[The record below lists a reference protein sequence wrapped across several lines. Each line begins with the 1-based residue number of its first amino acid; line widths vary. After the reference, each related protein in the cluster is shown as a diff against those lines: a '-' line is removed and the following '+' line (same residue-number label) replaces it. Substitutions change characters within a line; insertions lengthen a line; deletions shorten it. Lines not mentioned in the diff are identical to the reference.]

1 MTDAIL
7 KAAQNTADAAPLV
20 HSITNNV
27 TINDCANI
35 ILAAGGTAIMAQD
48 EREVEEIT
56 AHSDALVLNMG
67 ALRAQEAMLLA
78 AREAK
83 RLGHPVVLDPVA
95 AGASRLRSEM
105 CSRLLADGLVS
116 VIRGNASEIRA
127 LAAGEEQASGVEAN
141 AIDRVTE
148 QNLTESTEWL
158 AEFSRKTGTV
168 VMLTG
173 KIDLITDGNRT
184 AVLRGGSELMSRI
197 TGAGCM
203 LTSLTAAYCGANPN
217 TLFEAVVT
225 ASGVMKV
232 CGTLAERRVREEM
245 EGTASFRTR
254 LIDAVSLLSAEQLSE
269 GLSIQLLQ

>member
-95 AGASRLRSEM
+95 AGASCLRSEM

-217 TLFEAVVT
+217 TLFEAVAA

-254 LIDAVSLLSAEQLSE
+254 LIDAVSLLTAEQLAE
-269 GLSIQLLQ
+269 GLRIQLL

>member
-1 MTDAIL
+1 MTDKLGQIL
-7 KAAQNTADAAPLV
+7 QHTAEVRPMV

-48 EREVEEIT
+48 EREVEDIT
-56 AHSDALVLNMG
+56 ASSAALALNMG

-95 AGASRLRSEM
+95 AGGLRSEM
-105 CSRLLADGLVS
+105 CSRLLVDGLVS

-127 LAAGEEQASGVEAN
+127 LAAGEEHAAGVEASVL
-141 AIDRVTE
+141 DRVTE
-148 QNLTESTEWL
+148 ENLTESAAWL
-158 AEFSRKTGTV
+158 AAFSRKTSTV
-168 VMLTG
+168 VLLSG
-173 KIDLITDGNRT
+173 AIDLITDGTRT
-184 AVLRGGSELMSRI
+184 AALRGGSALMSRI

-217 TLFEAVVT
+217 TLFEAAVT

-254 LIDAVSLLSAEQLSE
+254 LIDAVSLLTTEHLAE
-269 GLSIQLLQ
+269 GLRIQLL

>member
-168 VMLTG
+168 VMRTG

-217 TLFEAVVT
+217 TLFEAVAA

-254 LIDAVSLLSAEQLSE
+254 LIDAVSLLTAEQLAE
-269 GLSIQLLQ
+269 GLRIQLL

>member
-7 KAAQNTADAAPLV
+7 KAAQNTADEAPLV

-217 TLFEAVVT
+217 TLFEAVAA

-254 LIDAVSLLSAEQLSE
+254 LIDAVSLLTAEQLAE
-269 GLSIQLLQ
+269 GLRIQLL

>member
-217 TLFEAVVT
+217 TLFEAAVT

-254 LIDAVSLLSAEQLSE
+254 LIDAVSLLTTEQLAE
-269 GLSIQLLQ
+269 GLRIQLL

>member
-105 CSRLLADGLVS
+105 CTRLLADGLVS

-158 AEFSRKTGTV
+158 AEFSRKTGMV

-217 TLFEAVVT
+217 TLFEAVAA

-254 LIDAVSLLSAEQLSE
+254 LIDAVSLLTAEQLAE
-269 GLSIQLLQ
+269 GLRIQLL

>member
-1 MTDAIL
+1 MTESLKQIL
-7 KAAQNTADAAPLV
+7 LHTQAVRPMV

-56 AHSDALVLNMG
+56 SHADALALNMG

-78 AREAK
+78 ARTAK

-105 CSRLLADGLVS
+105 CGRLLAERLVS

-127 LAAGEEQASGVEAN
+127 LAAGQENAAGVEVDAL
-141 AIDRVTE
+141 DRVTE
-148 QNLTESTEWL
+148 QNLAESAAWL
-158 AEFSRKTGTV
+158 GQFSRQTGAV

-173 KIDLITDGNRT
+173 VIDLITDGQRT
-184 AVLRGGSELMSRI
+184 AVLRGGSELMARI

-203 LTSLTAAYCGANPN
+203 LTSLTALYCGANPN
-217 TLFEAVVT
+217 MIFEAAV
-225 ASGVMKV
+225 AAAEVMNR
-232 CGTLAERRVREEM
+232 CGEQAQVRVRKEM

-254 LIDAVSLLSAEQLSE
+254 LIDAVSLLTADDLANAHQ
-269 GLSIQLLQ
+269 IQLI

>member
-1 MTDAIL
+1 
-7 KAAQNTADAAPLV
+7 
-20 HSITNNV
+20 
-27 TINDCANI
+27 
-35 ILAAGGTAIMAQD
+35 
-48 EREVEEIT
+48 
-56 AHSDALVLNMG
+56 
-67 ALRAQEAMLLA
+67 MLLA

-203 LTSLTAAYCGANPN
+203 LTSLTAAYCGACLLY
-217 TLFEAVVT
+217 T
-225 ASGVMKV
+225 SGH
-232 CGTLAERRVREEM
+232 AP
-245 EGTASFRTR
+245 F
-254 LIDAVSLLSAEQLSE
+254 Q
-269 GLSIQLLQ
+269 IQV

>member
-168 VMLTG
+168 VVLTG

-217 TLFEAVVT
+217 TLFEAVAA

-254 LIDAVSLLSAEQLSE
+254 LIDAVSLLTAEQLAE
-269 GLSIQLLQ
+269 GLRIQLL

>member
-7 KAAQNTADAAPLV
+7 KAAQNTVDAAPLV

-56 AHSDALVLNMG
+56 AHSDAVVLNMG

-217 TLFEAVVT
+217 TLFEAAT
-225 ASGVMKV
+225 AASGVMKV

-254 LIDAVSLLSAEQLSE
+254 LIDAVSLLTVEQLAE
-269 GLSIQLLQ
+269 GLRIQLL

>member
-217 TLFEAVVT
+217 TLFEAVAA

-254 LIDAVSLLSAEQLSE
+254 LIDAVSLLTTEQLAE
-269 GLSIQLLQ
+269 GLRIQLI

>member
-217 TLFEAVVT
+217 TLFEAVAA

-245 EGTASFRTR
+245 EGTVSFRTR
-254 LIDAVSLLSAEQLSE
+254 LIDAVSLLTAEQLAE
-269 GLSIQLLQ
+269 GLRIQLL

>member
-1 MTDAIL
+1 MIDAIL
-7 KAAQNTADAAPLV
+7 NAVQNTAVAAPLV
-20 HSITNNV
+20 HAITNIV
-27 TINDCANI
+27 TANDCANI
-35 ILAAGGTAIMAQD
+35 VLAAGGAAIMAQD

-56 AHSDALVLNMG
+56 ANSDALALNMG

-95 AGASRLRSEM
+95 AGASRLRGEM
-105 CSRLLADGLVS
+105 CSHLLADGLVS
-116 VIRGNASEIRA
+116 VIRGNASEIRT
-127 LAAGEEQASGVEAN
+127 LAAGEEHAAGVEAS
-141 AIDRVTE
+141 ALDRVTE
-148 QNLTESTEWL
+148 ENLAESAAWL
-158 AEFSRKTGTV
+158 AAFSRKTNTV
-168 VMLTG
+168 VLLSG
-173 KIDLITDGNRT
+173 VIDLITDGNRT
-184 AVLRGGSELMSRI
+184 AAMRGGSALMSRI

-217 TLFEAVVT
+217 TLFEAVAA

-254 LIDAVSLLSAEQLSE
+254 LIDAVSLLSAEQLAE
-269 GLSIQLLQ
+269 GLRIQLL

>member
-7 KAAQNTADAAPLV
+7 KAAQNTVDAAPLV

-56 AHSDALVLNMG
+56 AHSDAVVLNMG

-217 TLFEAVVT
+217 TLFEAVAA

-254 LIDAVSLLSAEQLSE
+254 LIDAVSLLTVEQLAE
-269 GLSIQLLQ
+269 GLRIQLL

>member
-1 MTDAIL
+1 M
-7 KAAQNTADAAPLV
+7 
-20 HSITNNV
+20 S
-27 TINDCANI
+27 
-35 ILAAGGTAIMAQD
+35 GQD
-48 EREVEEIT
+48 ERDEGDIS
-56 AHSDALVLNMG
+56 ASSAALALNMG

-95 AGASRLRSEM
+95 AGASCLRSEM
-105 CSRLLADGLVS
+105 CSRLLVDGLVS

-127 LAAGEEQASGVEAN
+127 LAAGEEHAAGVEASVL
-141 AIDRVTE
+141 DRVTE
-148 QNLTESTEWL
+148 ENLTESAAWL
-158 AEFSRKTGTV
+158 AAFSRKTSTV
-168 VMLTG
+168 VLLSG
-173 KIDLITDGNRT
+173 AIDLITDGTRT
-184 AVLRGGSELMSRI
+184 AALRGGSALMSRI

-217 TLFEAVVT
+217 TLFEAAVT

-254 LIDAVSLLSAEQLSE
+254 LIDAVSLLTTEQLAE
-269 GLSIQLLQ
+269 GLRIQLL

>member
-1 MTDAIL
+1 M
-7 KAAQNTADAAPLV
+7 V

-48 EREVEEIT
+48 EREAAEIT

-78 AREAK
+78 A
-83 RLGHPVVLDPVA
+83 
-95 AGASRLRSEM
+95 GASHLRGEM

-127 LAAGEEQASGVEAN
+127 LAAGEEHTSGVEAN
-141 AIDRVTE
+141 ALDRVTE
-148 QNLTESTEWL
+148 DNLAESAAWL
-158 AEFSRKTGTV
+158 AAFSRKTNAV
-168 VMLTG
+168 VLLSG
-173 KIDLITDGNRT
+173 AIDLITDGTRT
-184 AVLRGGSELMSRI
+184 AVLRGGSALMGRI

-203 LTSLTAAYCGANPN
+203 LTSLTAVYCGANPN

-254 LIDAVSLLSAEQLSE
+254 LIDAVSLLTAEQLAE
-269 GLSIQLLQ
+269 GLRIQLL

>member
-127 LAAGEEQASGVEAN
+127 LAVGEEQASGVEAN

-158 AEFSRKTGTV
+158 SEFSRKTGTV

-217 TLFEAVVT
+217 TLFEAVAA

-254 LIDAVSLLSAEQLSE
+254 LIDAVSLLTAEQLAE
-269 GLSIQLLQ
+269 GLRIQLL

>member
-35 ILAAGGTAIMAQD
+35 ILATGGTAIMAQD

-217 TLFEAVVT
+217 TLFEAVAA

-254 LIDAVSLLSAEQLSE
+254 LIDAVSLLTAEQLAE
-269 GLSIQLLQ
+269 GLRIQLL

>member
-7 KAAQNTADAAPLV
+7 QVVRNTIHTKPLV

-35 ILAAGGTAIMAQD
+35 ILAAGGAAIMAQD

-56 AHSDALVLNMG
+56 AHGDALTVNMG

-95 AGASRLRSEM
+95 VGASRLRGEM
-105 CSRLLADGLVS
+105 CSRLLTYGLVS

-127 LAAGEEQASGVEAN
+127 LAAGKEHAAGVEAS
-141 AIDRVTE
+141 ALDRVTE
-148 QNLTESTEWL
+148 ENLAESAAWL
-158 AEFSRKTGTV
+158 AAFSRKMNTV
-168 VMLTG
+168 VLLSG
-173 KIDLITDGNRT
+173 AIDLITDGNRT
-184 AVLRGGSELMSRI
+184 AAMRGGSALMGRI

-203 LTSLTAAYCGANPN
+203 LTSLTAVYCGANPN
-217 TLFEAVVT
+217 TLFEAVT
-225 ASGVMKV
+225 AASGVMKV

-254 LIDAVSLLSAEQLSE
+254 LIDAVSLLTAEQLAE
-269 GLSIQLLQ
+269 GLRIQLL

>member
-1 MTDAIL
+1 M
-7 KAAQNTADAAPLV
+7 V

-56 AHSDALVLNMG
+56 ASSAALALNMG

-127 LAAGEEQASGVEAN
+127 LAAGEEHAAGVEAS
-141 AIDRVTE
+141 ALDRVTE
-148 QNLTESTEWL
+148 KNLTESAAWL
-158 AEFSRKTGTV
+158 AAFSRKTSTV
-168 VMLTG
+168 VLLSG
-173 KIDLITDGNRT
+173 AIDLITDGTRT
-184 AVLRGGSELMSRI
+184 AALRGGSALMSRI

-217 TLFEAVVT
+217 TLFEAAVT

-254 LIDAVSLLSAEQLSE
+254 LIDAVSLLTTEQLAE
-269 GLSIQLLQ
+269 GLRIQLL